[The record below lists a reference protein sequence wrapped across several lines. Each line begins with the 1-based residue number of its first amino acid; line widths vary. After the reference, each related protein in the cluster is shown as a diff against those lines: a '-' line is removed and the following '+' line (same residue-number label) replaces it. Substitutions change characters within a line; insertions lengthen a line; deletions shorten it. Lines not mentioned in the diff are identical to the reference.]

1 MKKFNQIL
9 TELRKSRNMTQ
20 DELAEKLHITK
31 QALSHYERGTRY
43 PKPEILEAIADEFNV
58 DMNFLTGHSTKTT
71 VLPSHGISITPYHS
85 EIGTAPTAPRA
96 IVEKALNVSD
106 KPVEIQE
113 RKALGDMHAS
123 ITQVVDTLKEKI
135 DQEVKK
141 YYSEETLETAQALFE
156 NEDMRLLFDA
166 AQGCTPAD
174 LKMAADLLKRLKG
187 TNPDG

>member
-1 MKKFNQIL
+1 MTEKEQKEIFSKNLVRMIKARNKQQIEVAKAIGVSQQTFNNWCRGVALPRIGKI
-9 TELRKSRNMTQ
+9 E
-20 DELAEKLHITK
+20 ELA
-31 QALSHYERGTRY
+31 RY
-43 PKPEILEAIADEFNV
+43 FNCSKADLIDPEPIR
-58 DMNFLTGHSTKTT
+58 
-71 VLPSHGISITPYHS
+71 ITPYHS
-85 EIGTAPTAPRA
+85 ELGTAPTAPRT
-96 IVEKALNVSD
+96 IVAKGLYVSD
-106 KPVEIQE
+106 KPIEIQE